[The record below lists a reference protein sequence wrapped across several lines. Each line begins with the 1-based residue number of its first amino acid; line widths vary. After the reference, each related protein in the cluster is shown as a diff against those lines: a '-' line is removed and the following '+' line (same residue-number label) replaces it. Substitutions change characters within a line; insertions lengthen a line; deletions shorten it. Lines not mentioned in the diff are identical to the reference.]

1 MVGVKIMKY
10 YKKQGEVW
18 AFESDGSQDHLITED
33 FTEMTGAELEDHL
46 STVNAKTAKQIRD
59 DALAS
64 LVHDFGDGRVI
75 QIRQGADESNIRNA
89 IERMERLD
97 SDSEQWLM
105 VDNKF
110 YSVSKSDLEIALQ
123 SGQDQVAQIWSDYA
137 EVSS

>member
-1 MVGVKIMKY
+1 MKY
-10 YKKQGEVW
+10 YKKQEKVW
-18 AFESDGSQDHLITED
+18 AFEADGSQDHLIADE
-33 FTEMTGAELEDHL
+33 FTEMTESEIEAHL
-46 STVNAKTAKQIRD
+46 NTVNTKTAKQIRD
-59 DALAS
+59 ESLAS
-64 LVHDFGDGRVI
+64 LVHDFGDGRII

-89 IERMERLD
+89 IERMDRLD